1 MLLSKV
7 RSSYTLRTGG
17 AVVASRCADDRQ
29 STTRRARVR
38 SSSKLECSA
47 GPVCFD
53 NLGVSEGPATVA
65 FRPVGEVVARSEPSL
80 LRLLDTDKSGQ
91 LSRARDRLSSF
102 CKKLR
107 RTISECPSYISW
119 MFNTFVI
126 CPKYH
131 PTTFSITCV
140 FHCNVLMLLLC
151 FAATSRRRGNS

>member
-1 MLLSKV
+1 MLLSEV
-7 RSSYTLRTGG
+7 RSTCSARPGG
-17 AVVASRCADDRQ
+17 AVASRCADDRQ

-53 NLGVSEGPATVA
+53 NLGVSEGPATVTL
-65 FRPVGEVVARSEPSL
+65 RPVGEVAVRSEPSL

-107 RTISECPSYISW
+107 RTISECPSFS
-119 MFNTFVI
+119 FLDVPHVCQ
-126 CPKYH
+126 CPLS
-131 PTTFSITCV
+131 FAR
-140 FHCNVLMLLLC
+140 NVM
-151 FAATSRRRGNS
+151 